1 MPTQPRVL
9 MVEDHPD
16 IADLYQLKLQL
27 EGYRVAVASNGM
39 TGLKLARD
47 LKPDVI
53 LLDVHVP
60 VLDGLQLLAA
70 LRADEET
77 RDVLVVICSED
88 DNPQL
93 IREAERL
100 QAAAYLVKGR
110 LLPSGL
116 SQKIGEVLRHR
127 GPVALAAALVV
138 VGGVAGGALGAEVIL
153 GRTPAPV
160 AATSPASSASAAP
173 AQTPISAA
181 ALYKQA
187 VAGIVTITT
196 EVARRGQV
204 GEGTGS
210 GIVLDRSGDIL
221 TNAHVV
227 SGANQIQVT
236 FNDGRTATATL
247 ASANSKADLAV
258 IRVSV
263 SGASLHP
270 LPLGNSDT
278 VRVGDAVYAIG
289 APFGLAGSM
298 TAGIVSGLNRTDQAS
313 GLSGLIQTDA
323 PINPGN
329 SGGALLNRQGLVV
342 GVNDSIESPVA
353 GNVGVGFAIPIN
365 VVKQLLASLEGG
377 ANQ

>member
-1 MPTQPRVL
+1 M
-9 MVEDHPD
+9 
-16 IADLYQLKLQL
+16 
-27 EGYRVAVASNGM
+27 
-39 TGLKLARD
+39 
-47 LKPDVI
+47 
-53 LLDVHVP
+53 
-60 VLDGLQLLAA
+60 
-70 LRADEET
+70 
-77 RDVLVVICSED
+77 
-88 DNPQL
+88 
-93 IREAERL
+93 
-100 QAAAYLVKGR
+100 
-110 LLPSGL
+110 L
-116 SQKIGEVLRHR
+116 S
-127 GPVALAAALVV
+127 
-138 VGGVAGGALGAEVIL
+138 
-153 GRTPAPV
+153 RTPAPV
-160 AATSPASSASAAP
+160 AATSPVSTASAAP
-173 AQTPISAA
+173 AQTPTSAA

-263 SGASLHP
+263 PAASLHP

-329 SGGALLNRQGLVV
+329 SGGALLNSQGLVV